1 MTKKF
6 PDGVDV
12 GAGAGAGAGAGK
24 GVRSGN
30 GAVAG
35 TAAASVPV
43 SVFGSA
49 PSSTPANPFAAPSS
63 SSSSSS
69 ASTSAPAAA
78 NPFGSSAGPKMDFSG
93 KVNTDQP
100 LFQAKKTVNPFASAL
115 AEAPATAPVAS
126 AVAPAPMSGF
136 GFGGGGTNPFA
147 PSASAGTGT
156 GIDAGA
162 APTEANPFARTDNPF
177 AAFGTS
183 FKPVPTSFAGTELP
197 SAAAAGGAADDDDGA
212 EPELEPEKV
221 GKNDKDKSIMV
232 EFEAKSKLMR
242 LNDSG
247 DEWLDCGK
255 GNMSVV
261 QDTDGAKK
269 KRVIVRNQMGNI
281 MVNSYFF
288 KQQKFS
294 ELKNKGGVTNGI
306 KFTCMMDVKGE
317 MKMRHFITKL
327 KPEDAPTMLAKC
339 QEAAAAVS

>member
-1 MTKKF
+1 
-6 PDGVDV
+6 
-12 GAGAGAGAGAGK
+12 
-24 GVRSGN
+24 
-30 GAVAG
+30 
-35 TAAASVPV
+35 
-43 SVFGSA
+43 
-49 PSSTPANPFAAPSS
+49 
-63 SSSSSS
+63 
-69 ASTSAPAAA
+69 
-78 NPFGSSAGPKMDFSG
+78 MDFSG
-93 KVNTDQP
+93 KVSTDQP
-100 LFQAKKTVNPFASAL
+100 LFQAKKTVNPFASAM
-115 AEAPATAPVAS
+115 AGAPVAS
-126 AVAPAPMSGF
+126 AVALAPTS

-147 PSASAGTGT
+147 PSAGAGAGA
-156 GIDAGA
+156 GGDAGA
-162 APTEANPFARTDNPF
+162 VPTETNPFARTDNPF

-197 SAAAAGGAADDDDGA
+197 KAAAPAAGGAADNDDGA
-212 EPELEPEKV
+212 QPELEPEKV
-221 GKNDKDKSIMV
+221 GKNDKDKSIVV

-339 QEAAAAVS
+339 QEAAAAS

>member
-1 MTKKF
+1 
-6 PDGVDV
+6 
-12 GAGAGAGAGAGK
+12 
-24 GVRSGN
+24 
-30 GAVAG
+30 
-35 TAAASVPV
+35 
-43 SVFGSA
+43 
-49 PSSTPANPFAAPSS
+49 
-63 SSSSSS
+63 
-69 ASTSAPAAA
+69 
-78 NPFGSSAGPKMDFSG
+78 MDFSG
-93 KVNTDQP
+93 KVSTDQP
-100 LFQAKKTVNPFASAL
+100 LFQTKKTVNPFASAL
-115 AEAPATAPVAS
+115 AEATAAAAPVAS
-126 AVAPAPMSGF
+126 TAAPAPMSGF
-136 GFGGGGTNPFA
+136 GLGGGGTNPFA

-197 SAAAAGGAADDDDGA
+197 KAAAAPVAGGAADDDDDGA
-212 EPELEPEKV
+212 QPELEPEKV
-221 GKNDKDKSIMV
+221 SKNDKDKSIVV

-281 MVNSYFF
+281 LVNTYFF

-306 KFTCMMDVKGE
+306 KFTCIIDVKGE

-339 QEAAAAVS
+339 QEAAAS